1 MHCQRWHDGK
11 VVLIGDAAHTAHF
24 SIGSGTKLAM
34 EDAISLTRH
43 VAAGGAARRR
53 RSSAYHAERSLEVLK
68 LQSAARNR
76 MEWFENVERYTH
88 LPPEQFAY
96 SLLTGSQRIGHENLK
111 LRDAELRRRATKAGS
126 RAAAA

>member
-1 MHCQRWHDGK
+1 M
-11 VVLIGDAAHTAHF
+11 
-24 SIGSGTKLAM
+24 
-34 EDAISLTRH
+34 
-43 VAAGGAARRR
+43 
-53 RSSAYHAERSLEVLK
+53 LK

-111 LRDAELRRRATKAGS
+111 LRDAKFVDEL
-126 RAAAA
+126 